1 MEGQGVSNI
10 TYDGSTRTL
19 KFHVRIRGGHGI
31 AMVRQLI
38 HHFDYLLSDCI
49 DSVQLCL
56 HVALASEFILLIVWK
71 LKQSIY
77 AAAFA
82 Y

>member
-1 MEGQGVSNI
+1 MEAQGVSSI
-10 TYDGSTRTL
+10 THDGSTRTL
-19 KFHVRIRGGHGI
+19 KFHVLIRGGHSND
-31 AMVRQLI
+31 MVRQLI
-38 HHFDYLLSDCI
+38 HQFDYLLSNCI
-49 DSVQLCL
+49 DSVQLCV
-56 HVALASEFILLIVWK
+56 HVALASEFILLSVWK